1 MSERKL
7 IPQPLDEEEEELA
20 SWLNQVTTN
29 ELDRLE
35 DPEFKKTKKAAE
47 VIAKNTLK
55 KKPVNVRL
63 YEMDIKALK
72 SMAAQDGIPY
82 QTLLSSVVH
91 KYVNGTLVPV
101 RYTKSKLKQK
111 FFSLSSQSFAALSAR

>member
-1 MSERKL
+1 MRERKL
-7 IPQPLDEEEEELA
+7 NPQPIDEEEEELA
-20 SWLNQVTTN
+20 IWLNQVSTQ
-29 ELDRLE
+29 ELNRLE
-35 DPEFKKTKKAAE
+35 DPEFKKTKSEAE
-47 VIAKNTLK
+47 AIAKNTLK

-72 SMAAQDGIPY
+72 SMAARDGIPY

-101 RYTKSKLKQK
+101 RYVK
-111 FFSLSSQSFAALSAR
+111 